1 MPSSAA
7 PTRNRKSEQ
16 AEETRSLLIAAARER
31 FGEAGY
37 TATSIDEIAARV
49 GVTIGA
55 LYHHFR
61 DKRALFQAVHEQVER
76 ELSRDVVTGMRERI
90 APDAT
95 AWDEVLAASHAFLD
109 ACMDPA
115 VQRILML
122 EAPSL
127 LSDAPHEFA
136 RHGLEMIRLGLQ
148 RAMDQRLIEQQP
160 VEPMAHLLRAALSE
174 AALLLARSP
183 DPAAARAEIGAAID
197 RLINGLLV
205 RQIEK

>member
-1 MPSSAA
+1 MSSSTTT
-7 PTRNRKSEQ
+7 TRGRKAEQ
-16 AEETRSLLIAAARER
+16 AEETRALLIAAARSR

-37 TATSIDEIAARV
+37 AGTSLDEIAAGV

-76 ELSRDVVTGMRERI
+76 QLSRDVMTGMRERI
-90 APDAT
+90 GSDAS

-109 ACMDPA
+109 ACMDSA

-174 AALLLARSP
+174 GALLLARST

-205 RQIEK
+205 SP

>member
-1 MPSSAA
+1 MPSSLTA
-7 PTRNRKSEQ
+7 RSRKAEQ
-16 AEETRSLLIAAARER
+16 AEETRALLIAAARER

-37 TATSIDEIAARV
+37 AATSLDEIAARV

-76 ELSRDVVTGMRERI
+76 QLSRNVVTGMRERI
-90 APDAT
+90 GAGAS

-115 VQRILML
+115 VQRVLML
-122 EAPSL
+122 EGPSL

-136 RHGLEMIRLGLQ
+136 HHGLEMIRLGLQ
-148 RAMDQRLIEQQP
+148 RAMDQRLIEAQP

-174 AALLLARSP
+174 GALLLARSS
-183 DPAAARAEIGAAID
+183 DPVAARTDIGAAID

-205 RQIEK
+205 APQTEK